1 MALQSF
7 VQHLKVLED
16 SRLIHSRK
24 VGRARMCQ
32 IATDQLDAMK
42 EWISELRIAWEKHLD
57 HLDEYLKKHAKGN
70 QDER

>member
-1 MALQSF
+1 
-7 VQHLKVLED
+7 
-16 SRLIHSRK
+16 
-24 VGRARMCQ
+24 MCQ